1 MKVFSLF
8 RRTLNV
14 YKTHWCDLM
23 LGMLIQG
30 VVVLMSLTPLLFLS
44 EHATAPL
51 ALLSPVLFLLLVLP
65 LRQNAAEAMRCLL
78 TGGRFTTPALL
89 SFQGYGRKLCRGLQT
104 GLWLLLWSW
113 PWLAASVVFWLFYT
127 DLVDG
132 FTFIFFFKALG
143 FGSFTLG
150 IKLALG
156 LYALTMVLA
165 LLGLAMHSWRRHGAA
180 WQLPRNA
187 ARGHRLKLL
196 GLNLLGALTLIPFL
210 LYACFFRD
218 YLLQLALGLSGLV
231 RGMQLTALNGSAWL
245 LLGGVIVLLLP
256 ALPLKELLP
265 AVYTQQLAKAQ
276 EAVEHEA

>member
-1 MKVFSLF
+1 MKVFSLSK
-8 RRTLNV
+8 RALNV

-23 LGMLIQG
+23 LGMLIQS
-30 VVVLMSLTPLLFLS
+30 VVVLMTLTPLLFLA
-44 EHATAPL
+44 ERATAPL

-65 LRQNAAEAMRCLL
+65 LRQNAAEAMRRLL
-78 TGGRFTTPALL
+78 TGGRFTTPELL
-89 SFQGYGRKLCRGLQT
+89 SFHDYGRKLCRGLQT

-113 PWLAASVVFWLFYT
+113 PCLAASVVFWLFYT

-150 IKLALG
+150 VKMALG
-156 LYALTMVLA
+156 LYALTMMLA

-180 WQLPRNA
+180 WQLPRSA
-187 ARGHRLKLL
+187 ARGNRLKLL
-196 GLNLLGALTLIPFL
+196 ALNLLGALTLVPFL
-210 LYACFFRD
+210 VYACFFKD

-231 RGMQLTALNGSAWL
+231 RGGQVATLNGSAWM
-245 LLGGVIVLLLP
+245 LLGGIIVLLP

-265 AVYTQQLAKAQ
+265 AVFTQQLTKTQ
-276 EAVEHEA
+276 EAIQA